1 VGLPGGGPAAVVTTL
16 GVFRFDPASCEM
28 YLASYHPG
36 QSVESVRAATSFDL
50 AVAPDVAPTP
60 TPTAEELATVR
71 ACDPAGFWT
80 R

>member
-1 VGLPGGGPAAVVTTL
+1 
-16 GVFRFDPASCEM
+16 M

-36 QSVESVRAATSFDL
+36 QSVESVRAATGFDL

-60 TPTAEELATVR
+60 TPSGQELAIVR

>member
-1 VGLPGGGPAAVVTTL
+1 VVTTL
-16 GVFRFDPASCEM
+16 GVFRFDPATCEM

-36 QSVESVRAATSFDL
+36 QSVESVRAATGFSL
-50 AVAPDVAPTP
+50 ATAPDVGPTP
-60 TPTAEELATVR
+60 TPTAGELAVVR

>member
-1 VGLPGGGPAAVVTTL
+1 MVTTL
-16 GVFRFDPASCEM
+16 GVFRFDPATCQM

-36 QSVESVRAATSFDL
+36 QSVESVRAATGFDL
-50 AVAPDVAPTP
+50 AVASDVAPTP
-60 TPTAEELATVR
+60 TPSGQELAIVR